1 MSSFM
6 KALARRL
13 FGRLY
18 WVQHSD
24 RLRYKGAW
32 RSGAFH
38 GLGQLEY
45 ENGTTYQGSFKY
57 GHKHG
62 FGRLISPTNY
72 SYHGDWISGHQTG
85 SATVSYKNGDTYTGY
100 VQNGLRHG
108 RGELDQQ
115 STQRQF
121 SGVWNNET
129 LQGEVRIVCA
139 DWVFEGQFPTPD
151 GITTGTLSYSN
162 GVQYSGGMKNFKRH
176 GMGMLV
182 CKPGVQ
188 IEGLWTD
195 NVDVAEAH
203 RIDEAGV
210 QWRGALKNLKPQGFM
225 KIQLPNGE
233 KYDGMWDNGDLQRVL
248 SVKNKMGGEP
258 VYHIH

>member
-45 ENGTTYQGSFKY
+45 ENGTTYQGSFKC

-62 FGRLISPTNY
+62 LGRLISPTNY

-85 SATVSYKNGDTYTGY
+85 SATVNYKNGDTYTGY

-108 RGELDQQ
+108 RGKLDQQ

-129 LQGEVRIVCA
+129 LQGEVQIVSA
-139 DWVFEGQFPTPD
+139 DWIFDGQFPTPD

-162 GVQYSGGMKNFKRH
+162 GS
-176 GMGMLV
+176 
-182 CKPGVQ
+182 
-188 IEGLWTD
+188 
-195 NVDVAEAH
+195 
-203 RIDEAGV
+203 
-210 QWRGALKNLKPQGFM
+210 
-225 KIQLPNGE
+225 
-233 KYDGMWDNGDLQRVL
+233 
-248 SVKNKMGGEP
+248 
-258 VYHIH
+258 